1 VGMAFRRAGD
11 LVAILGETRG
21 ELGGSEWLL
30 AFHDKLAGRPPRLDA
45 AREKRLQQVVRELVQ
60 SGAVASAHDTSEG
73 GLGVALAESCIA
85 DKDAMLGATV
95 ELSPA
100 GVAPHAYLF
109 GEDASRVVLS
119 FPPSFQN
126 EVVTACQAADVP
138 CAVLGVVGGDRL
150 TVPDFFDLSLA
161 QLSRAWRSGIPGL
174 MKQLVG

>member
-1 VGMAFRRAGD
+1 MAFRRAGD

-73 GLGVALAESCIA
+73 GLGVALAECCIA
-85 DKDAMLGATV
+85 DKDAMVGATL

-100 GVAPHAYLF
+100 DVAPHAYLF

-119 FPPSFQN
+119 FLRPFKTRWRRPAKRPTSPARYWASWAG
-126 EVVTACQAADVP
+126 TA
-138 CAVLGVVGGDRL
+138 
-150 TVPDFFDLSLA
+150 
-161 QLSRAWRSGIPGL
+161 
-174 MKQLVG
+174 